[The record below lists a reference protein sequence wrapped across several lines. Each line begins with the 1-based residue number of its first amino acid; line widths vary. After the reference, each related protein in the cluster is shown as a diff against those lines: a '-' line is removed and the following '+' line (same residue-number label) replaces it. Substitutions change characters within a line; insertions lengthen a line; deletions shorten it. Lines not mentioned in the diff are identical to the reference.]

1 MRGGYSTSCK
11 HFRSYLT
18 GLDYK
23 KLTDEDSDPLKALE
37 LVLSSQ
43 NVLSISKL
51 ASRMPQKGD
60 GALTPSAVHAT
71 WLPKLFWQGD
81 AHILKK
87 SPQSDQD
94 FLHAYDT
101 CAKYLDRLVPLDA
114 IHFLDSITFSLEA
127 TNQVSAVGA
136 IDEFSCFLDFSLHLL
151 IHLSKNLLYVLS
163 QCASLS
169 CLPLKKKHTP
179 TFSSLYITLL
189 HVR

>member
-1 MRGGYSTSCK
+1 MTLQLGVVTARLSSVMLLSW
-11 HFRSYLT
+11 HFTSYLA

-37 LVLSSQ
+37 PVLSSQ

-51 ASRMPQKGD
+51 ASRIPQKGG
-60 GALTPSAVHAT
+60 GALTPSTVHAT

-114 IHFLDSITFSLEA
+114 ICFLDSITFSPEA
-127 TNQVSAVGA
+127 ISQVSAIGGTYA
-136 IDEFSCFLDFSLHLL
+136 NSLCQH
-151 IHLSKNLLYVLS
+151 
-163 QCASLS
+163 ASFIR
-169 CLPLKKKHTP
+169 LPFQRNAHTHI
-179 TFSSLYITLL
+179 FDVYI
-189 HVR
+189 